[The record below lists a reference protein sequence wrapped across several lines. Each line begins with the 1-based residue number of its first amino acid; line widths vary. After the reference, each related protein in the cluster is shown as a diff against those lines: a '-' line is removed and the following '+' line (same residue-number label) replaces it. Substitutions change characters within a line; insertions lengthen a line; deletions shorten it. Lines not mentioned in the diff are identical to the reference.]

1 MYINDNKN
9 YCFMVFSMNQE
20 DMMLYKKI
28 FYHSLFVVALMSG
41 LFVFITKYQFS
52 VSIFIG
58 GIIAMFNFFALF
70 FLVKK
75 ITNGEPKTQIIYS
88 LLFMFKLGIIG
99 VIIFF
104 IINYSLS
111 VKDFEFS
118 VDILGLL
125 LGITVIITTL
135 IVEFFIDSS
144 KTKR

>member
-1 MYINDNKN
+1 
-9 YCFMVFSMNQE
+9 MNQE
-20 DMMLYKKI
+20 DVMLYKKI
-28 FYHSLFVVALMSG
+28 FYHSLFVIALMSG
-41 LFVFITKYQFS
+41 SFVFITKYQFS

-75 ITNGEPKTQIIYS
+75 ITNGEPKTQMIYS

-99 VIIFF
+99 IIIFF

-111 VKDFEFS
+111 VKNFEFS
-118 VDILGLL
+118 VDIFGLL

-144 KTKR
+144 KIKR